1 MHEQIPCVW
10 EVEPRL
16 RIYEAIPHKVDTA
29 INNSQ
34 AVVDFI
40 ARYASDLASECILVF
55 NLDTRGNLINFSRVT
70 TGTLGMA
77 PISGREMFKT
87 AILSNAASI
96 IMAHNH
102 PSGDPTPSLQD
113 VNTTEKII
121 QCGKILDIPLLDHI
135 IVGSGGSSYSF
146 LAMND
151 DLFDGGASQ

>member
-40 ARYASDLASECILVF
+40 ERYASDLASECILVF
-55 NLDTRGNLINFSRVT
+55 NLDTRGGLINFSRVSM
-70 TGTLGMA
+70 GTLGMA

-102 PSGDPTPSLQD
+102 PSGDPTPSQQD
-113 VNTTEKII
+113 VETTRKIV
-121 QCGKILDIPLLDHI
+121 QCGRILDIPLLDHI
-135 IVGSGGSSYSF
+135 IVGSGGDSYSF
-146 LAMND
+146 LAMNA
-151 DLFDGGASQ
+151 DLFDGGENQ